1 MKILFGGTFD
11 PLHNGHLDLALQVSQ
26 QFQHPVSFMPL
37 SGVPNYKAP
46 PIATIEQ
53 RLQMLEIVQQE
64 YPTQLAIEY
73 NEANLIEYSP
83 TVFTLR
89 RLRKIY
95 GNDEP
100 MYFIIGGDSLVSLD
114 KYWDEWQNLFG
125 LTNFIVAMRP
135 DYDLSLMS
143 EQLSQQVT
151 PRITKQCNSMLP
163 SGEIIMI
170 DFAPHPVSSTIIRN
184 ELKQNNNVDKFIPQ
198 SINNYIIKNQ
208 LYKGK

>member
-26 QFQHPVSFMPL
+26 QFQHPVSLMPL

-46 PIATIEQ
+46 PIATIKQ

-64 YPTQLAIEY
+64 YPAQLAIEY
-73 NEANLIEYSP
+73 NEAKLTEYSP